1 MLSNFTTKQL
11 AAFNSVRQQMPAD
24 FQVIVAA
31 LDEQL
36 GLLDQKN
43 RTCKDEITF
52 RQHQGGQPVL
62 MELSDALMNAGAVLR
77 KEHDNQQE
85 RESAAAVRGRAIG

>member
-1 MLSNFTTKQL
+1 VLSNFTTKQL

-24 FQVIVAA
+24 FHVIVAA

-52 RQHQGGQPVL
+52 RQHQGGQQVL

>member
-11 AAFNSVRQQMPAD
+11 AAFNSVRQAMPAD
-24 FQVIVAA
+24 FQAIVAA

-52 RQHQGGQPVL
+52 RQHQGGQQVL

>member
-1 MLSNFTTKQL
+1 
-11 AAFNSVRQQMPAD
+11 MPSD
-24 FQVIVAA
+24 FHKIIEA

-36 GLLDQKN
+36 GVLDQKN

-52 RQHQGGQPVL
+52 RQHQGGQQVL
-62 MELSDALMNAGAVLR
+62 AELSEALMNAGAILR

-85 RESAAAVRGRAIG
+85 RENTAGVRGRAIG